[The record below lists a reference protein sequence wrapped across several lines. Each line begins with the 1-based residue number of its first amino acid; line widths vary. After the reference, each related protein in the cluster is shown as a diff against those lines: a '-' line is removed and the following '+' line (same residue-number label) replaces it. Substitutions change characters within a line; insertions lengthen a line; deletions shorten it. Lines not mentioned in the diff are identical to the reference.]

1 MNDKKISTEFFN
13 DKGCISIGS
22 GVIFVGSIT
31 AEGRAFINGKVTG
44 EIFVDQL
51 HVGTTGEL
59 RGVIKS
65 REMEIQG
72 EVHDDISCSERLFI
86 NSTGL
91 VNGKLTYGELEVKKG
106 GRFTGSMG
114 LSNNHN
120 LLGSAE

>member
-1 MNDKKISTEFFN
+1 MIDKKNSIESLS
-13 DKGCISIGS
+13 DKDSISIGV
-22 GVIFVGSIT
+22 GVTFVGSIT
-31 AEGRAFINGKVTG
+31 ANGKAYINGKVTG

-51 HVGTTGEL
+51 HVGTTGIL
-59 RGVIKS
+59 SGVIKS

-114 LSNNHN
+114 LTNSHN
-120 LLGSAE
+120 LLGTNE

>member
-1 MNDKKISTEFFN
+1 MNDKKISIESLS
-13 DKGCISIGS
+13 DKDSISIGR
-22 GVIFVGSIT
+22 GVTFVGSIT
-31 AEGRAFINGKVTG
+31 AKGKAFINGKVTG
-44 EIFVDQL
+44 EILADQL
-51 HVGTTGEL
+51 HVGTTGIL
-59 RGVIKS
+59 SGVIKS

-114 LSNNHN
+114 LSNDHN
-120 LLGSAE
+120 LSGRTE